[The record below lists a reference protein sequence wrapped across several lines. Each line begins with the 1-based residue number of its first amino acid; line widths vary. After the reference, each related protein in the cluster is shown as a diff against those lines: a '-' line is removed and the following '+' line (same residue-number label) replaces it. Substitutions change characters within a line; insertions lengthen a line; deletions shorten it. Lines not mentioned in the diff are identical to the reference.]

1 MADELGAVFSPML
14 NGIGG
19 GIVWL
24 LVAVLLVGFVAVLYM
39 SGILIHRKYKV
50 HLFMPRS
57 GGDHELGEARGRMLK
72 NGRFGIKYGLTS
84 KEIEVEAPP
93 ENCIHFGDVIYGYSP
108 SKEEMYWIPV
118 VKIDTSHLTAEPTA
132 SPALRIT
139 YANGVKEINDRFSLP
154 NQLKEYAIVG
164 TLLIL
169 GVAIGLGNYF
179 GQQKVAD
186 SMHEVSASF
195 SAVSAQLNNATI
207 VIQKAGTTSTATVPT
222 NPQTQVYYT
231 QPTANPNN
239 PPG

>member
-24 LVAVLLVGFVAVLYM
+24 LVAVVLVGFVALLFM
-39 SGILIHRKYKV
+39 SGLLVHRKYKV

-57 GGDHELGEARGRMLK
+57 GGDHELGEAWGRMLDK
-72 NGRFGIKYGLTS
+72 GRFGIKYGMMG
-84 KEIEVEAPP
+84 KEIEVQAPP
-93 ENCIHFGDVIYGYSP
+93 ENCIHYGNVLYGYSP
-108 SKEEMYWIPV
+108 SKDEIYWIPTLSV
-118 VKIDTSHLTAEPTA
+118 DPSHLTAEPTA

-139 YANGVKEINDRFSLP
+139 YANGVKAINDRFSLP

-186 SMHEVSASF
+186 SLHEVSASF
-195 SAVSAQLNNATI
+195 GAVSAQLNNATI
-207 VIQKAGTTSTATVPT
+207 VIQKAGLASTTTTTPT

-231 QPTANPNN
+231 QPSN
-239 PPG
+239 PPPGG